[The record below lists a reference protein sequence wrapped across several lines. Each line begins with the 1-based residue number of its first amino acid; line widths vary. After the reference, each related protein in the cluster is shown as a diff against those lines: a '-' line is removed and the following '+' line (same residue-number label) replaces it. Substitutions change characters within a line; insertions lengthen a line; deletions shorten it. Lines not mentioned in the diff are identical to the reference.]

1 MNEINIDEFLRNNKP
16 VVKDNPAFMLEVRQR
31 LDAVEGIKDEVDR
44 QRRLRQITL
53 SVTLLIGIVAGCL
66 ITAFILLAPLDSIRA
81 FIGEWKLY
89 IAVAV
94 SIVFTLICISTGDN
108 LLLKIN
114 KLQLLLP
121 LKNAEANSPTN

>member
-1 MNEINIDEFLRNNKP
+1 MNDIELEKLLRKNRP
-16 VVKDNPAFMLEVRQR
+16 AVKDDPAFLLKVRQR

-44 QRRLRQITL
+44 QRRLRHIAL
-53 SVTLLIGIVAGCL
+53 RVTLLIGIVIGCL
-66 ITAFILLAPLDSIRA
+66 ITAFIILAPLDSIRA

-114 KLQLLLP
+114 KLRLLLP
-121 LKNAEANSPTN
+121 LKNAETDSPTN